1 MIIRIQRIVRK
12 AIKDY
17 QIQSGVSEET
27 LVAFLSVDI
36 LRELNTMEFTPPPQP
51 VKTSI
56 KSKREEGKINDAADP
71 QAQPAR

>member
-36 LRELNTMEFTPPPQP
+36 LRELNTMEFAPAPQP

-56 KSKREEGKINDAADP
+56 KSKKEEGKSNDTTEN
-71 QAQPAR
+71 QAQSAR